1 MPLACKG
8 NIKKANI
15 QISLAFF
22 CIFTKK
28 AVPLCDKFYNYVNN
42 RFLV

>member
-28 AVPLCDKFYNYVNN
+28 AVPLPNNLYYYVHN